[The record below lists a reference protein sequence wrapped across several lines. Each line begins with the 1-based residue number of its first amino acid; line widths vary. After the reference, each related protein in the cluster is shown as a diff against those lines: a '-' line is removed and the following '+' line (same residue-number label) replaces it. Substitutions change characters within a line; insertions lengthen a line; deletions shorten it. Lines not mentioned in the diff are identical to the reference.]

1 MGKNANNKLFFLL
14 LFSER
19 DTERGGDL
27 TKCFRYVFYVKIGKC
42 FPFDK
47 ERKTLSCDKR
57 QFFLLTGKSFP
68 LTNFPDG
75 CQTWENE
82 ENRFQEFGFLET
94 NKA

>member
-1 MGKNANNKLFFLL
+1 
-14 LFSER
+14 
-19 DTERGGDL
+19 
-27 TKCFRYVFYVKIGKC
+27 
-42 FPFDK
+42 
-47 ERKTLSCDKR
+47 
-57 QFFLLTGKSFP
+57 